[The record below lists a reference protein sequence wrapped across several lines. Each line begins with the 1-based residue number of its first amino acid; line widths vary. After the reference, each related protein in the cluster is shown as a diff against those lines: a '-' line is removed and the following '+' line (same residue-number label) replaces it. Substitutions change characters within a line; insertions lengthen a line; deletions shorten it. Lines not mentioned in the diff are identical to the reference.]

1 MAYNLKY
8 NTGMIENPISF
19 RDTNGL
25 NVEKYCFFNVT
36 KGRRTGS
43 SCKNHNKYS

>member
-19 RDTNGL
+19 RDTN
-25 NVEKYCFFNVT
+25 VT